1 MKIKNIKLKNFKFHN
16 SLEFDINKN
25 CLIYGEN
32 GSGKSSIY
40 KALYSNFYYFK
51 DKKIVSD
58 TVDVADKFLHR
69 DFRNEDLKVD
79 ISFDNETSINRV
91 NNTLENSEL
100 LHNQTI
106 YLCDEKVLRKIVAMN
121 MDFYSLVKNEL
132 VKHFNKLDDFL
143 IYQLLE
149 DKVRR
154 LTEERI
160 PRELLEIR
168 VELNR
173 KFKETFY
180 DYIPVDEVNK
190 IIKENLREEFEIEF
204 IIEDAKIL
212 NKKLTPPKISLKV
225 KGIDDKND
233 LSNHFN
239 EAKLKLISIAIY
251 FALAK
256 KYETNSSLKLLVLDD
271 FLTSLDMSNRK
282 LIMGYILDNFGDYQ
296 KIILTHNIQ
305 FYNLIVRL
313 LKSREEDRDWDMK
326 NIFLRI
332 ENSQEIATIV
342 NRDENYLSKAES
354 ELNDYN
360 LEVSGNFLRKEFER
374 IVNEFEQILE
384 LGRVEE
390 LDNVIKA
397 LKNLDNLFPEPSKNL
412 KNISNKFN
420 NILANSST
428 DDSVKYLQLK
438 EEIEIIP
445 NKLRFRNNELSF
457 LKGMI
462 SKTEF
467 YKNILMNS
475 SSHDDREK
483 ELYRKEFSNSIKLLK
498 ELNKILNNL
507 K

>member
-51 DKKIVSD
+51 DKKIVSNI
-58 TVDVADKFLHR
+58 VDVADKFLHR
-69 DFRNEDLKVD
+69 DFRSEDLKVD
-79 ISFDNETSINRV
+79 IDFDNEKSINRI
-91 NNTLENSEL
+91 NNSLENSEL

-106 YLCDEKVLRKIVAMN
+106 YLCDEKVLRKIVSME
-121 MDFYSLVKNEL
+121 FYSLVKDEL
-132 VKHFNKLDDFL
+132 VKHFFPLDNFL
-143 IYQLLE
+143 IYQPLE
-149 DKVRR
+149 DKLRR
-154 LTEERI
+154 LTEERV
-160 PRELLEIR
+160 PREILEMR
-168 VELNR
+168 VELNQ
-173 KFKETFY
+173 KFQESFEE
-180 DYIPVDEVNK
+180 YIPVDEVNK
-190 IIKENLREEFEIEF
+190 IIKDNLREEFEIEF

-225 KGIDDKND
+225 KGVDDKND
-233 LSNHFN
+233 FSNHFN

-256 KYETNSSLKLLVLDD
+256 KYETDSELKLLVFDD

-282 LIMGYILDNFGDYQ
+282 LIMWYLLDNFGDYQ
-296 KIILTHNIQ
+296 KIILTHNLQ
-305 FYNLIVRL
+305 FYNMIVKL
-313 LKSREEDRDWDMK
+313 LKSREEERAWDIK

-342 NRDENYLSKAES
+342 NRNENYLSKAES
-354 ELNDYN
+354 ELSSYN

-420 NILANSST
+420 NILANPST
-428 DDSVKYLQLK
+428 DDSTKYLQLK
-438 EEIEIIP
+438 EEIETIP

-457 LKGMI
+457 LKEMI
-462 SKTEF
+462 LKTEF

-475 SSHDDREK
+475 SSHDDRAK

>member
-1 MKIKNIKLKNFKFHN
+1 MKINKITLKNYKFHHN
-16 SLEFDINKN
+16 LSFDITQNN

-32 GSGKSSIY
+32 GTGKSSIY
-40 KALYSNFYYFK
+40 KALYSNFYHFK
-51 DKKIVSD
+51 DNKIV
-58 TVDVADKFLHR
+58 TNQINIKEKFIHR
-69 DFRNEDLKVD
+69 DFSHENLEIKIEFNNNHL
-79 ISFDNETSINRV
+79 NRK
-91 NNTLENSEL
+91 NNSLNNREILE
-100 LHNQTI
+100 NQTI
-106 YLCDEKVLRKIVAMN
+106 YFADEKVFHKITQN
-121 MDFYSLVKNEL
+121 DFFQVINSEL
-132 VKHFNKLDDFL
+132 IKHFPQLKELDR
-143 IYQLLE
+143 IYRTIRTGVTRSTINEHENL
-149 DKVRR
+149 VRDRQEADR
-154 LTEERI
+154 L
-160 PRELLEIR
+160 
-168 VELNR
+168 
-173 KFKETFY
+173 FKETFQEQV
-180 DYIPVDEVNK
+180 PLDEVNS
-190 IIKENLREEFEIEF
+190 ILRSLDENFEIDFEITNSDIRF
-204 IIEDAKIL
+204 DAKKFI
-212 NKKLTPPKISLKV
+212 NPKIAIKV
-225 KGIDDKND
+225 KDIDDKGD
-233 LSNHFN
+233 FKNHFN

-256 KYETNSSLKLLVLDD
+256 KYETDSELKLLVLDD

-282 LIMGYILDNFGDYQ
+282 LIMWYLLDNFGDYQ
-296 KIILTHNIQ
+296 KIILTHNLQ
-305 FYNLIVRL
+305 FYNMIVKL
-313 LKSREEDRDWDMK
+313 LKSREEERAWDIK

-342 NRDENYLSKAES
+342 NRNENYLSKAES
-354 ELNDYN
+354 ELSSYN

-420 NILANSST
+420 NILANPST
-428 DDSVKYLQLK
+428 DDSTKYLQLK
-438 EEIEIIP
+438 EEIETIP

-457 LKGMI
+457 LKEMI
-462 SKTEF
+462 LKTEF

-475 SSHDDREK
+475 SSHDDRAK

>member
-51 DKKIVSD
+51 DKKIVSNI
-58 TVDVADKFLHR
+58 VDVADKFLHR
-69 DFRNEDLKVD
+69 DFRSEDLKVD
-79 ISFDNETSINRV
+79 IDFDNEKSINRI
-91 NNTLENSEL
+91 NNSLENSEL

-106 YLCDEKVLRKIVAMN
+106 YLCDEKVLRKIVSME
-121 MDFYSLVKNEL
+121 FYSLVKDEL
-132 VKHFNKLDDFL
+132 VKHFFPLDNFL
-143 IYQLLE
+143 IYQPLE
-149 DKVRR
+149 DKLRR
-154 LTEERI
+154 LTEERV
-160 PRELLEIR
+160 PREILEMR

-173 KFKETFY
+173 KFQESFEE
-180 DYIPVDEVNK
+180 YIPVDEVNK
-190 IIKENLREEFEIEF
+190 IIKDNLREEFEIEF

-225 KGIDDKND
+225 KGVDDKND
-233 LSNHFN
+233 FSNHFN

-256 KYETNSSLKLLVLDD
+256 KYETDSELKLLVFDD

-282 LIMGYILDNFGDYQ
+282 LIMWYLLDNFGDYQ
-296 KIILTHNIQ
+296 KIILTHNLQ
-305 FYNLIVRL
+305 FYNMIVKL
-313 LKSREEDRDWDMK
+313 LKSREEERAWDIK

-342 NRDENYLSKAES
+342 NRNENYLSKAES
-354 ELNDYN
+354 ELSSYN

-420 NILANSST
+420 NILANPST
-428 DDSVKYLQLK
+428 DDSTKYLQLK
-438 EEIEIIP
+438 EEIETIP

-457 LKGMI
+457 LKEMI
-462 SKTEF
+462 LKTEF

-475 SSHDDREK
+475 SSHDDRAK

>member
-1 MKIKNIKLKNFKFHN
+1 MKIKKIKLKNYKFHHN
-16 SLEFDINKN
+16 LDFNINKN

-58 TVDVADKFLHR
+58 RVDVSDKFLHR
-69 DFRNEDLKVD
+69 DFRSEDLKVD
-79 ISFDNETSINRV
+79 IDFDNEKSINRV

-106 YLCDEKVLRKIVAMN
+106 YLCDEKVLRKIVSME
-121 MDFYSLVKNEL
+121 FYSLVKDEL
-132 VKHFNKLDDFL
+132 VKHFFPLDNFL
-143 IYQLLE
+143 IYQPLE
-149 DKVRR
+149 DKLRR
-154 LTEERI
+154 LTEERV
-160 PRELLEIR
+160 PREILEMR
-168 VELNR
+168 VELNQ
-173 KFKETFY
+173 KFQESFEE
-180 DYIPVDEVNK
+180 YIPVDEVNK
-190 IIKENLREEFEIEF
+190 IIKDNLREEFEIEF

-225 KGIDDKND
+225 KGVDDKND
-233 LSNHFN
+233 FSNHFN

-256 KYETNSSLKLLVLDD
+256 KYETDSELKLLVFDD

-282 LIMGYILDNFGDYQ
+282 LIMWYLLDNFGDYQ
-296 KIILTHNIQ
+296 KIILTHNLQ
-305 FYNLIVRL
+305 FYNMIVKL
-313 LKSREEDRDWDMK
+313 LKSREEERAWDIK

-342 NRDENYLSKAES
+342 NRNENYLSKAES
-354 ELNDYN
+354 ELSSYN

-420 NILANSST
+420 NILANPST
-428 DDSVKYLQLK
+428 DDSTKYLQLK
-438 EEIEIIP
+438 EEIETIP

-457 LKGMI
+457 LKEMI
-462 SKTEF
+462 LKTEF

-475 SSHDDREK
+475 SSHDDRAK